1 LEKIMKY
8 PLLLGLVAFGF
19 AVSLGFGDEPKTA
32 KTMGEKTMLKA
43 VIHVNFADSD
53 RQKHGLKNV
62 SNILKEVKGEAEIV
76 VVCHGAGIDLLVKEK
91 SQLGD
96 EVARLIKEKVRFVAC
111 ENTLRDKSIPKDKL
125 LPGVTTTPSGAVEV
139 IRKQQE
145 GFGYFKP

>member
-1 LEKIMKY
+1 MKY
-8 PLLLGLVAFGF
+8 PLLLGLVALGFG
-19 AVSLGFGDEPKTA
+19 VSLGFGDEPEKPKT
-32 KTMGEKTMLKA
+32 KVEKSMLKA
-43 VIHVNFADSD
+43 VIHINFFDSD

-62 SNILKEVKGEAEIV
+62 SNILKEVEGEAEIV

-91 SQLGD
+91 SQHGD
-96 EVARLIKEKVRFVAC
+96 EVERLIKEKVRFAAC
-111 ENTLRDKSIPKDKL
+111 ENTLRDKAIPKDKL